1 MEPAVGIEPTTFALR
16 KQNSTCATTPQTRTN
31 AARIKAIIA
40 VHSKLTK
47 RPFHAQFRTFVVTR
61 CDTESRFAFKSIA
74 RGRDSVFGVQASRVT
89 VVCDTGLDGAAA
101 WLAWRVAGI
110 LFAGGTLCR
119 ADDSRDQSG
128 CNRILARRLGL
139 VVLCPYSNV
148 SQRT

>member
-1 MEPAVGIEPTTFALR
+1 M
-16 KQNSTCATTPQTRTN
+16 
-31 AARIKAIIA
+31 KAIIA

-74 RGRDSVFGVQASRVT
+74 RGQDSVFGVQASRVT

-101 WLAWRVAGI
+101 WLARRVAGV

-119 ADDSRDQSG
+119 AGDSRDQSG
-128 CNRILARRLGL
+128 CNRIPVRLTSGGMASS
-139 VVLCPYSNV
+139 VKLCVTVQTP
-148 SQRT
+148 